1 MAVSAQ
7 LVKQLRETTGAGI
20 LDCKKALEET
30 DGDMAKAVEVLQ
42 KRNMAV
48 ALKKINR
55 DAKDGQVAVFL
66 DPNAQL
72 GVLAEINSETDF
84 VGRSDGFVKFVAE
97 VCSHVAKAAPADVES
112 MMSQAWTHD
121 AGLTV
126 QDALTAMVGRCG
138 ENIKIRRFVRFE
150 ASQGRVGAYV
160 HGEGRI
166 GVLVDVSADKPGL
179 ADTDEFKALV
189 KEMYLQITAMSPL
202 VVGREDLPADV
213 VEKQK
218 EIAAAQL
225 GDISKKPKEIQD
237 KILEGKLGKWYAE
250 VCLLDQV
257 YIRDDTK
264 KVRDVVAEAG
274 RKLGATLTV
283 RRFARYG
290 LGEGL

>member
-1 MAVSAQ
+1 MV
-7 LVKQLRETTGAGI
+7 EI
-20 LDCKKALEET
+20 LA
-30 DGDMAKAVEVLQ
+30 
-42 KRNMAV
+42 
-48 ALKKINR
+48 I
-55 DAKDGQVAVFL
+55 
-66 DPNAQL
+66 
-72 GVLAEINSETDF
+72 I
-84 VGRSDGFVKFVAE
+84 
-97 VCSHVAKAAPADVES
+97 APY
-112 MMSQAWTHD
+112 W
-121 AGLTV
+121 L
-126 QDALTAMVGRCG
+126 
-138 ENIKIRRFVRFE
+138 
-150 ASQGRVGAYV
+150 
-160 HGEGRI
+160 
-166 GVLVDVSADKPGL
+166 L

-264 KVRDVVAEAG
+264 KVRDIVAEAG